1 MTYIHQSRGRRVCKA
16 IGVGPHKAVLPP
28 GKGRIVMSNNNTLI
42 EEPISA
48 DGQLPP
54 RNSETAIASRESD
67 ALATTKDN
75 QTAMIRT
82 DSTAMV
88 DASSDPNK
96 PAVTAQMGTVER
108 PTLSWFS
115 GSSIL
120 SVAATSLLSAVL
132 SLLSWHAQTN
142 VQEKLDE
149 NSKYL
154 STQLSLTEDFYKKRL
169 EAYEET
175 YHNVAL
181 LTDALAQA
189 DVDVESKNKAMD
201 GLVVLQKSYKKN
213 KLYMSDNLY
222 KGLADL
228 WDDGTALPVLR
239 GKPGSTDLSTIQS
252 RIDSV
257 EKYMKEDLHTEEMD
271 QAIAFA
277 NAKRSN

>member
-1 MTYIHQSRGRRVCKA
+1 
-16 IGVGPHKAVLPP
+16 
-28 GKGRIVMSNNNTLI
+28 MSNNDTLV
-42 EEPISA
+42 EKPISA

-54 RNSETAIASRESD
+54 RNSDNAIASRESD

-75 QTAMIRT
+75 QTAMMRT

-88 DASSDPNK
+88 DASSDQKK
-96 PAVTAQMGTVER
+96 PGVTAQMGTVER

-228 WDDGTALPVLR
+228 WGDGTALPVLR

-277 NAKRSN
+277 NARRSN